1 MVTISTIMNQN
12 KLEELL
18 RLFVDGGISKE
29 EYDQLF
35 DYIRLNPDDGELN
48 NAIDNV
54 FRNSKRFST
63 INLEDRELIFQN
75 IIRNKHFDSEIQN
88 ETESNPNF
96 APRFWY
102 QTGIA
107 ACILILLSTSLFFYT
122 NRTPVQKVAVKI
134 AEPKVQVIAPGY
146 DKAILTLSDGS
157 KIILEDAKNGILAN
171 QAGISIQKT
180 SDGKLLYSFSSSAN
194 SVTPESEDKILYN
207 KIETPVGGK
216 YQVNLPDGSK
226 VWLNSSSSLRFS
238 ALFNGDTREV
248 ELSGEAY
255 FDVSKNKNK
264 PFKVIT
270 QDQIVEVL
278 GTQFNINS
286 YSDEGPI
293 KTTLIEGSVKIIY
306 KDKVVLLSPGQ
317 QFQPKESAAKVVE
330 ADTEEVVAW
339 KDGYFVFKNEDIR
352 SIMRKLSRWYNVD
365 VSYSG
370 NIPDV
375 GFGGNISRSKD
386 ISEVLDVL
394 QLTNAVHFK
403 VEGRRITVMR

>member
-1 MVTISTIMNQN
+1 MNKN
-12 KLEELL
+12 KLEKLL
-18 RLFVDGGISKE
+18 RLFADGEISRE

-35 DYIRLNPDDGELN
+35 DYFRLNPDDEHFN
-48 NAIDNV
+48 TAIDTV
-54 FRNSKRFST
+54 FSNSKKFNT
-63 INLEDRELIFQN
+63 INSEDRELIFQN
-75 IIRNKHFDSEIQN
+75 IIRNKHFDIDNQD
-88 ETESNPNF
+88 ETDIDPKYSY
-96 APRFWY
+96 RLWH
-102 QTGIA
+102 QVGIA
-107 ACILILLSTSLFFYT
+107 ASIMILLTTGLYFYT
-122 NRTPVQKVAVKI
+122 NRAPVQTLSVKI
-134 AEPKVQVIAPGY
+134 VEPKAEVISPG
-146 DKAILTLSDGS
+146 DNKAILTLSDGS

-180 SDGKLLYSFSSSAN
+180 SDGELLYSFSNSAN
-194 SVTPESEDKILYN
+194 TVTPESKENVVYN

-238 ALFNGDTREV
+238 ALFNGSTREV

-255 FDVSKNKNK
+255 FDVSKNKSK
-264 PFKVIT
+264 PFKVNT
-270 QDQIVEVL
+270 KDQIVEVL

-306 KDKVVLLSPGQ
+306 KDKIVLLSPGQ
-317 QFQPKESAAKVVE
+317 QFQPKESALKVVE

-403 VEGRRITVMR
+403 VEGRRVTVMR

>member
-1 MVTISTIMNQN
+1 MNQN
-12 KLEELL
+12 KLEEFL

-35 DYIRLNPDDGELN
+35 DYIRSNPDDGDLN

-63 INLEDRELIFQN
+63 LNPENRELIFQN
-75 IIRNKHFDSEIQN
+75 IIRNKHFDTEIQN
-88 ETESNPNF
+88 KTENSPNF
-96 APRFWY
+96 APRLWY
-102 QTGIA
+102 QLGIA
-107 ACILILLSTSLFFYT
+107 ASILILLTTGLFFYT

-134 AEPKVQVIAPGY
+134 AETKAQVIAPGD

-207 KIETPVGGK
+207 KIETPIGGK

-248 ELSGEAY
+248 ELSGEAF
-255 FDVSKNKNK
+255 FDVSKNKSK

-270 QDQIVEVL
+270 KDQIVEVL

-317 QFQPKESAAKVVE
+317 QFQPKESVAKVVE

-352 SIMRKLSRWYNVD
+352 SIMRKLSRWYNVE
-365 VSYSG
+365 VNYSG
-370 NIPDV
+370 NVPEV

>member
-1 MVTISTIMNQN
+1 MNQN
-12 KLEELL
+12 KLIELL
-18 RLFVDGGISKE
+18 GLFVDGGISRE
-29 EYDQLF
+29 DYDLLV
-35 DYIRLNPDDGELN
+35 DYIRANPEDEELN
-48 NAIDNV
+48 IAIDTV
-54 FRNSKRFST
+54 FKNSKKF
-63 INLEDRELIFQN
+63 NLLNGDDKELIFQN

-88 ETESNPNF
+88 ELEIIPTF
-96 APRFWY
+96 APRLWY
-102 QTGIA
+102 QLGIA
-107 ACILILLSTSLFFYT
+107 ASILILITTGLYFYK
-122 NRTPVQKVAVKI
+122 NRTVDDNIAAKVV
-134 AEPKVQVIAPGY
+134 EPKEAIITPGD
-146 DKAILTLSDGS
+146 DKAILTLSDGT

-180 SDGKLLYSFSSSAN
+180 SDGELLYSFSNSAN
-194 SVTPESEDKILYN
+194 TVSPETKENVIYN
-207 KIETPVGGK
+207 KIETPIGGK

-238 ALFNGDTREV
+238 ALFNGHTREV

-255 FDVSKNKNK
+255 FDVSKNKGK
-264 PFKVIT
+264 PFRVIT
-270 QDQIVEVL
+270 KDQIVEVL

-317 QFQPKESAAKVVE
+317 QFQPKELVSAVVE

-339 KDGYFVFKNEDIR
+339 KDGYFVFKNEDIK
-352 SIMRKLSRWYNVD
+352 SIMRKLSRWYNVE

-370 NIPDV
+370 NIPEV

-394 QLTNAVHFK
+394 QLTNAIHFK

>member
-1 MVTISTIMNQN
+1 MNQN
-12 KLEELL
+12 KLIELL
-18 RLFVDGGISKE
+18 GLFVDGGISRE
-29 EYDQLF
+29 DYDLLV
-35 DYIRLNPDDGELN
+35 DYIRANPEDEELN
-48 NAIDNV
+48 IAIDTV
-54 FRNSKRFST
+54 FKNSKKF
-63 INLEDRELIFQN
+63 NLLNGDDKELIFQN

-88 ETESNPNF
+88 ELEIIPTF
-96 APRFWY
+96 APRLWY
-102 QTGIA
+102 QLGIA
-107 ACILILLSTSLFFYT
+107 ASILILITTGLYFYK
-122 NRTPVQKVAVKI
+122 NRTVDDNIAAKVV
-134 AEPKVQVIAPGY
+134 EPKEAIITPGD
-146 DKAILTLSDGS
+146 DKAILTLSDGT

-171 QAGISIQKT
+171 QAGVSIQKT
-180 SDGKLLYSFSSSAN
+180 SDGELLYSFSNSAN
-194 SVTPESEDKILYN
+194 TVSPETKENVIYN
-207 KIETPVGGK
+207 KIETPIGGK

-238 ALFNGDTREV
+238 ALFNGHTREV

-255 FDVSKNKNK
+255 FDVSKNKGK
-264 PFKVIT
+264 PFRVIT
-270 QDQIVEVL
+270 KDQIVEVL

-317 QFQPKESAAKVVE
+317 QFQPKELVSAVVE

-339 KDGYFVFKNEDIR
+339 KDGYFVFKNEDIK
-352 SIMRKLSRWYNVD
+352 SIMRKLSRWYNVE

-370 NIPDV
+370 NIPEV

-394 QLTNAVHFK
+394 QLTNAIHFK

>member
-1 MVTISTIMNQN
+1 MNQN
-12 KLEELL
+12 KLIELL
-18 RLFVDGGISKE
+18 GLFVDGGISRE
-29 EYDQLF
+29 DYDLLV
-35 DYIRLNPDDGELN
+35 DYIRANPEDEELN
-48 NAIDNV
+48 IAIDTV
-54 FRNSKRFST
+54 FKNSKKFNPLNSDDKEV
-63 INLEDRELIFQN
+63 LLQS
-75 IIRNKHFDSEIQN
+75 IIRNKHFVSEIQN
-88 ETESNPNF
+88 ELETIPAF
-96 APRFWY
+96 APRLWY
-102 QTGIA
+102 QLGVA
-107 ACILILLSTSLFFYT
+107 ASILLLIVTSLFFYT
-122 NRTPVQKVAVKI
+122 NRTPVNKLALKVV
-134 AEPKVQVIAPGY
+134 EPKKAAVILPG
-146 DKAILTLSDGS
+146 DNKAILTLSDGT

-171 QAGISIQKT
+171 QAGVSIQKT
-180 SDGKLLYSFSSSAN
+180 SDGKLLYSFSNSAN
-194 SVTPESEDKILYN
+194 TVSPETKENVIYN
-207 KIETPVGGK
+207 KIETPIGGK

-255 FDVSKNKNK
+255 FDVSKNKSK
-264 PFKVIT
+264 PFRVIT
-270 QDQIVEVL
+270 KDQIVEVL

-317 QFQPKESAAKVVE
+317 QFQPKELVSAVLE

-339 KDGYFVFKNEDIR
+339 KEGYFVFKNEDIK
-352 SIMRKLSRWYNVD
+352 SIMRKLSRWYNVE

-370 NIPDV
+370 DIPEV

-394 QLTNAVHFK
+394 QLTNAIHFK

>member
-1 MVTISTIMNQN
+1 MNQN

-18 RLFVDGGISKE
+18 RLFVDGGISRE

-35 DYIRLNPDDGELN
+35 NYIGSNPDDEELN
-48 NAIDNV
+48 TAIDIV
-54 FRNSKRFST
+54 FSKSKRFNSLKT
-63 INLEDRELIFQN
+63 EDREQIFQN
-75 IIRNKHFDSEIQN
+75 IIRNKHFESEIQY
-88 ETESNPNF
+88 EIERVPKF
-96 APRFWY
+96 AARLWY
-102 QTGIA
+102 QLGIA
-107 ACILILLSTSLFFYT
+107 ASILMLLTTGLYFYT
-122 NRTPVQKVAVKI
+122 NRTPVQKVAVKM
-134 AEPKVQVIAPGY
+134 AEPKVQVIAPGD

-171 QAGISIQKT
+171 QAGVSIQKT
-180 SDGKLLYSFSSSAN
+180 SDGKLLYSFSNSAIN
-194 SVTPESEDKILYN
+194 VTPESEDKILYN

-255 FDVSKNKNK
+255 FDVSKNKSK

-270 QDQIVEVL
+270 KDQIVEVL

-286 YSDEGPI
+286 YSDEGSI

-317 QFQPKESAAKVVE
+317 QFQPKESMSKVVE

-352 SIMRKLSRWYNVD
+352 SIMRKLSRWYNVE
-365 VSYSG
+365 VNYNG
-370 NIPDV
+370 NIPEV

>member
-1 MVTISTIMNQN
+1 MG
-12 KLEELL
+12 L
-18 RLFVDGGISKE
+18 
-29 EYDQLF
+29 
-35 DYIRLNPDDGELN
+35 
-48 NAIDNV
+48 
-54 FRNSKRFST
+54 
-63 INLEDRELIFQN
+63 
-75 IIRNKHFDSEIQN
+75 
-88 ETESNPNF
+88 
-96 APRFWY
+96 
-102 QTGIA
+102 
-107 ACILILLSTSLFFYT
+107 
-122 NRTPVQKVAVKI
+122 
-134 AEPKVQVIAPGY
+134 
-146 DKAILTLSDGS
+146 
-157 KIILEDAKNGILAN
+157 ILAN
-171 QAGISIQKT
+171 QAGVSNQKT
-180 SDGKLLYSFSSSAN
+180 SDGKLLYSFSNSAN
-194 SVTPESEDKILYN
+194 TVSPETKENVIYN
-207 KIETPVGGK
+207 KIETPIGGK

-255 FDVSKNKNK
+255 FDVSKNKSK
-264 PFKVIT
+264 PFRVIT
-270 QDQIVEVL
+270 KDQIVEVL

-317 QFQPKESAAKVVE
+317 QFQPKELVSAVLE

-339 KDGYFVFKNEDIR
+339 KEGYFVFKNEDIK
-352 SIMRKLSRWYNVD
+352 SIMRKLSRWYNVE

-370 NIPDV
+370 DIPEV

-394 QLTNAVHFK
+394 QLTNAIHFK